1 MRSRQRNENTK
12 SRFRQSDFLDGCPGA
27 PGCSKGCA
35 EYRATAKVRP
45 FCNLSE
51 GLSTPFPLAI
61 PYVKPTSRDGFER
74 TGSGTARFMSISD
87 RKPRLRTPCSLG
99 TSGSSVALNVLT
111 LSTTPAKLTRQ
122 PSCHEQQNRLHNQ
135 FYPAPV
141 YVFETAD
148 PPAQTCDE
156 TQH

>member
-1 MRSRQRNENTK
+1 
-12 SRFRQSDFLDGCPGA
+12 
-27 PGCSKGCA
+27 PGCSKGRA
-35 EYRATAKVRP
+35 EYRATAKIRP

-51 GLSTPFPLAI
+51 GLSTPFPLAT

-74 TGSGTARFMSISD
+74 TRIRHRRIHVRSGPETPIAHSVLVRHQ
-87 RKPRLRTPCSLG
+87 RLFSRAESPDSLRH
-99 TSGSSVALNVLT
+99 
-111 LSTTPAKLTRQ
+111 PAKLTRQ

-135 FYPAPV
+135 FYPAPI

-148 PPAQTCDE
+148 PPAQMCDE